1 MTDAAHAR
9 ERVTDGWDHLV
20 ELVDSLGPADLALT
34 GPDGW
39 AVKDH
44 LAHIAAWERSLLAI
58 FEGTDRIEAMGLPSG
73 EMDTE
78 EINRAVWE
86 LNRNR
91 SHKDAL
97 AYFRGTHADLM
108 RKLDSLC
115 DADLDLPYVHYQPS
129 ANSDDD
135 SDRPVIGWV
144 AGDTYEHY
152 FEHIDWIRAL
162 ISQRI

>member
-1 MTDAAHAR
+1 VTDAAHVR
-9 ERVTDGWDHLV
+9 ERVVNGWDHLA
-20 ELVDSLGPADLALT
+20 ELVDSLGTDELAMS
-34 GPDGW
+34 GSDGW

-58 FEGTDRIEAMGLPSG
+58 FEGADRIKAMGLPGG
-73 EMDTE
+73 EMDTD

-91 SHKDAL
+91 SQEDAL
-97 AYFRGTHADLM
+97 AYFRDTHANLV
-108 RKLDSLC
+108 RKLDSMS
-115 DADLDLPYVHYQPS
+115 DADFDLPYAHYQPS

-135 SDRPVIGWV
+135 GDRPVVAWV